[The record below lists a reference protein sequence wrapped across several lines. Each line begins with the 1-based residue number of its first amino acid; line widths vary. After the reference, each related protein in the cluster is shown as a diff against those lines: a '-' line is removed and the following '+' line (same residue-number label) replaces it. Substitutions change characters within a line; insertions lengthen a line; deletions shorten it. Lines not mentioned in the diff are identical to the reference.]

1 MIYIVIH
8 SILIQIVAFIFRIFQ
23 INITRNQINSAQLFF
38 LIILLKFIC
47 YYIGQNWDFFQ
58 VNINNIGQVHKTLF
72 LPPDVKIETTFFREN
87 FSSPHHAITLKN
99 STKKEPLISQKSLFY
114 AVFLKFFHC
123 QHRCLLHIKFHQIV
137 L

>member
-1 MIYIVIH
+1 MTTK
-8 SILIQIVAFIFRIFQ
+8 
-23 INITRNQINSAQLFF
+23 ITYKIKCDSSGLNNEAIT
-38 LIILLKFIC
+38 IILM
-47 YYIGQNWDFFQ
+47 
-58 VNINNIGQVHKTLF
+58 

-87 FSSPHHAITLKN
+87 FSAPYHAITLKN

-123 QHRCLLHIKFHQIV
+123 QHRCLFHIKFHQIV